1 MLFFEETEDYIF
13 YREQAV
19 FLIFVSFFRCNFY
32 LCSDPHLLVWVRDP
46 AARAGFTLFTRGCR
60 VTRWCRG
67 CFGGSRAD
75 HQIKHM
81 SYPGRWSGALLVLGR
96 MDVGGRMT
104 ARRPF
109 PNGADRIC
117 SEPGVWPCGGPA
129 VLVHQGRG
137 TCPSEPP
144 LGAWGKTGRAPTHP
158 RDGCRGPAHRPWSP
172 LSPQGLAVP
181 KGGSGALG
189 PVSASSQVLGFSP
202 QTQREGSLGQMRLL
216 YQSWV
221 V

>member
-1 MLFFEETEDYIF
+1 MSLRLLFFEETEDYIF

-104 ARRPF
+104 AWRPF
-109 PNGADRIC
+109 PNGAESALSRVSGPVGDQLSWCTRGGGHAPVNPP
-117 SEPGVWPCGGPA
+117 SAPGARQGG
-129 VLVHQGRG
+129 
-137 TCPSEPP
+137 
-144 LGAWGKTGRAPTHP
+144 
-158 RDGCRGPAHRPWSP
+158 HRPTPGTAAEALPTDHGHPSLPRAW
-172 LSPQGLAVP
+172 LSPRV
-181 KGGSGALG
+181 G
-189 PVSASSQVLGFSP
+189 PGP
-202 QTQREGSLGQMRLL
+202 WGQ
-216 YQSWV
+216 
-221 V
+221 

>member
-109 PNGADRIC
+109 PNGAESALSRVSGPVGDQLSWCTRGGGHAPVNPP
-117 SEPGVWPCGGPA
+117 SAPGA
-129 VLVHQGRG
+129 RQ
-137 TCPSEPP
+137 
-144 LGAWGKTGRAPTHP
+144 GRAPTHP